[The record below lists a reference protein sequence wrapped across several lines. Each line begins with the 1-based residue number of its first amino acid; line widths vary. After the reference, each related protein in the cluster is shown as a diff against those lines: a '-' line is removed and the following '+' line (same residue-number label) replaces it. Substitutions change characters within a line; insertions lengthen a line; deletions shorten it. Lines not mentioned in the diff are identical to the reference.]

1 MPNIYYFFE
10 QEQRK
15 TVLLFF
21 ISRKE
26 DEMANKKVSQT
37 IKTTVTGTESNTF
50 EIVKEYSEENA
61 AAGEEVAI
69 IQLYPTVGI
78 SDVGAIDS
86 TTLHLQNKMKQLG
99 WTKVHM
105 LNLFSQI
112 ARRKPL
118 AGDLKAVDKENMAY
132 VKSVVSDVGKR
143 GKIIVAWGNSHSTN
157 LVVNESKKELLEF
170 LISSQAGKA
179 FQLVA
184 DDMMTEGEGTHILF
198 LGLRYAD
205 DEWQVTDYPVKAQLE
220 KIAAQVQKR
229 LPKTVNKRQS
239 EEKTQTKKERSAEKN
254 VSKNHEPARLVLHG
268 ASNQEGD

>member
-1 MPNIYYFFE
+1 
-10 QEQRK
+10 
-15 TVLLFF
+15 
-21 ISRKE
+21 
-26 DEMANKKVSQT
+26 MANKKVSQT
-37 IKTTVTGTESNTF
+37 IKTTVIGTERNTF
-50 EIVKEYSEENA
+50 EIIKEYAEESTVS
-61 AAGEEVAI
+61 GDEVAI
-69 IQLYPTVGI
+69 VQLYPTVGI
-78 SDVGAIDS
+78 ADVGMTDS

-99 WTKVHM
+99 WTKVHL

-118 AGDLKAVDKENMAY
+118 AGDLKSVDKENMAY
-132 VKSVVSDVGKR
+132 VKNVLSDVGKR

-205 DEWQVTDYPVKAQLE
+205 DEWQVTDYPTKAQLE

-229 LPKTVNKRQS
+229 LPKTEDKKQS
-239 EEKTQTKKERSAEKN
+239 EEKKQAKKERSAKKD
-254 VSKNHEPARLVLHG
+254 VSKNHEPPRLVLHG
-268 ASNQEGD
+268 ASHQEGD